1 MKVSDLTIE
10 EFEELLRKTIEDEI
24 EDLYIML
31 DPTIKAKIE
40 EGLADIREGKVVSLD
55 DLIARRKA
63 NPHFSQR
70 VICNIKRFQN
80 TIN

>member
-1 MKVSDLTIE
+1 MKIADLTVE
-10 EFEELLRKTIEDEI
+10 EFEDMLRKTIEDEI

-40 EGLADIREGKVVSLD
+40 EGLTDIREGRVIPLD

-63 NPHFSQR
+63 NR
-70 VICNIKRFQN
+70 GKV
-80 TIN
+80 

>member
-40 EGLADIREGKVVSLD
+40 EGLADVREGRVVSMN

-63 NPHFSQR
+63 NR
-70 VICNIKRFQN
+70 GKV
-80 TIN
+80 